1 MVQHK
6 SSLPLP
12 PGVGHRA
19 QKSLTY
25 GSATKN
31 ITTVF
36 RLLGIKMKCYQNTS
50 KIAFSDAFKQ
60 QWDNSNL
67 MLLIF

>member
-50 KIAFSDAFKQ
+50 KLPSMTHLSI
-60 QWDNSNL
+60 NGT
-67 MLLIF
+67 IRI